1 MITKKQE
8 VEYLVSTP
16 KNCTCT
22 SLAEHVG
29 DVSHAVVNDFLRQ
42 STVYARAVW

>member
-1 MITKKQE
+1 MITKKQD

-16 KNCTCT
+16 KNCLCP
-22 SLAEHVG
+22 SLAEHVEA
-29 DVSHAVVNDFLRQ
+29 VRYAVVNDFLRQ

>member
-1 MITKKQE
+1 MITKKQY

-22 SLAEHVG
+22 YLETIPNRG
-29 DVSHAVVNDFLRQ
+29 Q
-42 STVYARAVW
+42 I